1 MVNERIKTGFTS
13 NRFSFKLLLLQMEFC
28 EKSTLR
34 NCIDAGLYLD
44 MDRVWRLFRELIEG
58 LAHIH
63 EQVRLHLH

>member
-1 MVNERIKTGFTS
+1 
-13 NRFSFKLLLLQMEFC
+13 MEFC

-44 MDRVWRLFRELIEG
+44 MDRMWRLFRELIEG

-63 EQVRLHLH
+63 EQVRVHLYQASAFTTSLGVQLCWN